1 MIMNRPMW
9 KTRHSHHGFTLVE
22 IMVGMVVGLLAL
34 LVVMQVFGSFEGQKR
49 ITTGTADTQTNGALA
64 LQAVLR
70 ETQLAGYGFA
80 LFHRGANLL
89 NCTTSLNGSAT
100 TGGFS
105 TVPVVIANGDGA
117 ANDTITVRYGGSM
130 SGGIATQ
137 ITRRDGDVLSVSSNL
152 GCRVGDTLI
161 MSNGGDTCYLLSVE
175 DLPAPETNTTEITL
189 DADGYSDL
197 EPPLPSGSLPA
208 PGDSPWFASCLG
220 QYREVTFDVVDGRLR
235 RNEQEIATGI
245 VSMQAQYGI
254 SDSAGDSAIQQWV
267 DATGD
272 WANLGN
278 TDRRKRIKAVRVAIV
293 ARSPLRDPEPV
304 SQACNQAVDPPTGV
318 CAWQD
323 ESLGGFDSPAPAIDL
338 SGTADWDH
346 YRYRVFETIVPLRNV
361 VWAKGAM

>member
-1 MIMNRPMW
+1 MNRPVQ
-9 KTRHSHHGFTLVE
+9 KKSRFDRGFTLVE

-64 LQAVLR
+64 LQGVLR

-89 NCTTSLNGSAT
+89 NCTTSLNGSTVA
-100 TGGFS
+100 GGFS

-117 ANDTITVRYGGSM
+117 ASDAITVRYGRSM

-137 ITRRDGDVLSVSSNL
+137 VTRRDGDVLSVNSNL

-161 MSNGGDTCYLLSVE
+161 MSNGGDTCYLLTVE
-175 DLPAPETNTTEITL
+175 DLPVPAINTTEITL

-197 EPPLPSGSLPA
+197 DPQPPSGSLPT
-208 PGDSPWFASCLG
+208 PGDSPWLASCLG
-220 QYREVTFDVVDGRLR
+220 EYREVTFSVADDRLL
-235 RNEQEIATGI
+235 RNGQEIASGI
-245 VSMQAQYGI
+245 VGLQAQYGI

-272 WANLGN
+272 WASLGN

-293 ARSPLRDPEPV
+293 ARSPLRDPDPV
-304 SQACNQAVDPPTGV
+304 SQACNQAIDPPTGV
-318 CAWQD
+318 CAWKD
-323 ESLGGFDSPAPAIDL
+323 ESVGGFDSPAPVIDL
-338 SGTADWDH
+338 SSADDWDH
-346 YRYRVFETIVPLRNV
+346 YRYRVFETIIPLRNV